1 MSQIETVYWVKRFI
15 KKLALNQFILKRINS
30 LGLLWQYTQV
40 LNFIL
45 HWYLVE
51 LEMFRNFSKCE
62 NSISLYEN
70 NIDLYEKNIDFERPQ
85 KQSPG
90 VSYSI

>member
-1 MSQIETVYWVKRFI
+1 
-15 KKLALNQFILKRINS
+15 
-30 LGLLWQYTQV
+30 
-40 LNFIL
+40 
-45 HWYLVE
+45 
-51 LEMFRNFSKCE
+51 MFRNLSKCE

-70 NIDLYEKNIDFERPQ
+70 NIDLYENNIDFERPQ

>member
-1 MSQIETVYWVKRFI
+1 
-15 KKLALNQFILKRINS
+15 
-30 LGLLWQYTQV
+30 
-40 LNFIL
+40 
-45 HWYLVE
+45 
-51 LEMFRNFSKCE
+51 MFRNFSKCE

-70 NIDLYEKNIDFERPQ
+70 NIDLYENNIDFERPQ

>member
-1 MSQIETVYWVKRFI
+1 
-15 KKLALNQFILKRINS
+15 
-30 LGLLWQYTQV
+30 
-40 LNFIL
+40 
-45 HWYLVE
+45 
-51 LEMFRNFSKCE
+51 MFRNFSKCE

>member
-1 MSQIETVYWVKRFI
+1 
-15 KKLALNQFILKRINS
+15 
-30 LGLLWQYTQV
+30 
-40 LNFIL
+40 
-45 HWYLVE
+45 
-51 LEMFRNFSKCE
+51 MFRNLSKCE

>member
-1 MSQIETVYWVKRFI
+1 
-15 KKLALNQFILKRINS
+15 
-30 LGLLWQYTQV
+30 
-40 LNFIL
+40 
-45 HWYLVE
+45 
-51 LEMFRNFSKCE
+51 MFSNFSKCE